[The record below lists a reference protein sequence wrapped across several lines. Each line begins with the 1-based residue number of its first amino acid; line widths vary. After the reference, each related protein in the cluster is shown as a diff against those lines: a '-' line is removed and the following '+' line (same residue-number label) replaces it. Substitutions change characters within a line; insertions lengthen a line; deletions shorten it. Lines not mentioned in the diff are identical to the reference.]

1 MDGLFAGIGL
11 AITASI
17 FLNVGKGV
25 QKWKVKTLAH
35 GRKVLTREHRRDFVI
50 WLAGILMTTSATIF
64 YSAALKFTDKSSMVS
79 AFNGV
84 GMIGLVL
91 FAWLV
96 LKEKIGRQE
105 LGGAALILIG
115 TAMMGIFDQP
125 VGDQQVGLEGIGIG
139 GGILAAVFIPMATYA
154 WVRRR
159 WHGFTFGALAGA
171 MIGTSMVLGDLALV
185 EAGGGLIDQLKNP
198 YPYLALIIGTGALG
212 VTQLAFWR
220 AKAMVVVPTT
230 NSFVILT
237 PVFIEFFAS
246 GTILHPAQYAGIG
259 AIVIGVVLLT
269 TADHSAP
276 PGQVAENAPSA
287 PPEGEPTASPEA
299 NPT

>member
-1 MDGLFAGIGL
+1 LDGLFAGIGL

-115 TAMMGIFDQP
+115 T
-125 VGDQQVGLEGIGIG
+125 GLLT
-139 GGILAAVFIPMATYA
+139 LAALSVRARPVVTIAATLA
-154 WVRRR
+154 SGLLTLLLLVWGI
-159 WHGFTFGALAGA
+159 WATTHGFFALLPFITAALCGASTLLLSVSLPAVLRVSAARRALLA
-171 MIGTSMVLGDLALV
+171 D
-185 EAGGGLIDQLKNP
+185 
-198 YPYLALIIGTGALG
+198 
-212 VTQLAFWR
+212 
-220 AKAMVVVPTT
+220 
-230 NSFVILT
+230 
-237 PVFIEFFAS
+237 
-246 GTILHPAQYAGIG
+246 
-259 AIVIGVVLLT
+259 
-269 TADHSAP
+269 
-276 PGQVAENAPSA
+276 
-287 PPEGEPTASPEA
+287 
-299 NPT
+299 